1 MTCWASGP
9 WARSFVKG
17 ILSYSYPIVQ
27 ALQGRFLKIFRCK
40 LFRKIPSLT
49 FDVPISKMLVGYWV
63 FVSCLT
69 RCEYLNAT
77 LKPLH
82 LQEKKMAAGGFKGR
96 IPIAAALQVFFLNIN
111 FS

>member
-17 ILSYSYPIVQ
+17 ILSHVQ

-49 FDVPISKMLVGYWV
+49 FDAPISKMVDYWV

-77 LKPLH
+77 LKH
-82 LQEKKMAAGGFKGR
+82 LQEKKMAAGGFKGK
-96 IPIAAALQVFFLNIN
+96 IPIDAALQVFF
-111 FS
+111 